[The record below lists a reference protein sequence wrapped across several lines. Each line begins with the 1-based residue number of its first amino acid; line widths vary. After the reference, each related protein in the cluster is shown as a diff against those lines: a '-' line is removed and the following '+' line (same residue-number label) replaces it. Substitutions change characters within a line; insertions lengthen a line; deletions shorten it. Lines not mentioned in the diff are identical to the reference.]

1 MTSGEKTR
9 EHGVHVPECAL
20 RWALPPGLVPVGLE
34 GGALAEAVGSQS
46 APTQG
51 NDRFS
56 QERHS

>member
-1 MTSGEKTR
+1 M
-9 EHGVHVPECAL
+9 CAEVGT
-20 RWALPPGLVPVGLE
+20 APGLVPVGLE